1 VVGNWQLTTE
11 QRREM
16 AVKSY
21 RELIAWQ
28 KAMDLA
34 VQVYELTK
42 TFPREEIYGLTSQLR
57 RAAVSVPSN
66 IAEGQ
71 GRRTT
76 KEFQRFLGYAYGSLQ
91 EIETQIMLAARLG
104 YVRDEQESQ
113 LLEQWAEVGKLI
125 NGLSNALRRKH

>member
-1 VVGNWQLTTE
+1 
-11 QRREM
+11 M